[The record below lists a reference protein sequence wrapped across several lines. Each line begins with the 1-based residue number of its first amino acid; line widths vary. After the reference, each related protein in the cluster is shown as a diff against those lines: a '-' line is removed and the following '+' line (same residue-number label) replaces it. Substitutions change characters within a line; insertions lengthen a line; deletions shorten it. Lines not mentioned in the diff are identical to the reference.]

1 MLIELLTP
9 LILATTPASI
19 TLSEKAI
26 YSHEVQS
33 QVGEDGTTSYKT
45 YTSNGTQTY
54 DGNGRPSDAD
64 SDTDVA

>member
-19 TLSEKAI
+19 TLSENVT
-26 YSHEVQS
+26 YSHQVQS

-45 YTSNGTQTY
+45 YTSNRTQTY
-54 DGNGRPSDAD
+54 DFNGRPSDSD